1 MTMMTLILMLV
12 AAGLLTMAY
21 SLYRKRTR
29 KVRMSAERRA
39 DQEDGVLW
47 TSTSNWSGSGEL
59 PRSSSWLSEEGV
71 MTAVHWLGT
80 REKVQLAV
88 LAAAFLAIAQFF
100 TTAKGLS
107 NFIPWLA
114 VAIMAAIGVQVILY
128 LSAWLL
134 AERSAHKAY
143 LRRRE
148 QASDGSDSEE
158 IKRARL
164 AFRSAGNWAP
174 LMFATGFFV
183 SVFFSNDALFDFVY
197 VKAQQDLNNVKV
209 ARSTIGAM
217 FGTIEGK
224 LRDDRN
230 AEVKELRDSKE
241 WNTWQAG
248 LSTILATAENSR
260 DILQASWNAQR
271 ARLEVELAA
280 LRKQETDK
288 TAEVATLKARV
299 ESGGSLSMVTPAGTT
314 EAGAGSQIKT
324 LQKREQDLLDTVS
337 KLDQQRGDI
346 KVSLDNEAK
355 VGGVADG
362 KRRPEGQ
369 GPVWREFNR
378 QLLEIQTTLAAR
390 KEELAGVQRNL
401 ASAIREQ
408 DNQAKSATQELEK
421 AKAGKEIAVAA
432 LDTGTRELNDL
443 RRSVKEAE
451 ARYDTFMG
459 QAGSATSATS
469 GAGDMVLNVRRALT
483 AFTGSGSRESFKTM
497 FDGCNALMDMLERE
511 PQTKKLIGAAS
522 CDTSAF
528 AQRIDRLASYD
539 DAAEKYRKACQVD
552 DTFNALPLVKDMVDR
567 ARTCAG
573 ISTLPFARI
582 KDERNDIDRIEQE
595 NSPNTS
601 HFERTISTLRRGD
614 TLAWLALGIA
624 FSIDFL
630 VLIAAMIGA
639 RATVSPLVRD
649 GHVASQAD
657 IDDLNIS
664 QNIDLKI
671 YPNDPP
677 AIRNQKTLL
686 SLLSDDGTP
695 SAESKSA
702 SSSIIDLHEVPPE
715 LVAGISALLQT
726 YVAKRL
732 AQHDRQR
739 SGVYHIESSLVM
751 QMTRNVGL
759 YERAQQN
766 RRTRAEWEQGYDIKQ
781 RDHWGAGRSF
791 DDFPGSFTSQ
801 APFEAAPPSG
811 PAARKPD
818 NGPTSSA
825 SANGNSAKAQNEEDS
840 DASGSGWSNLRSD
853 DGGKTKKFYN

>member
-1 MTMMTLILMLV
+1 MTVTTLILMLV

-21 SLYRKRTR
+21 SLYRKRIRQGGTSPEQR
-29 KVRMSAERRA
+29 T

-47 TSTSNWSGSGEL
+47 SNAYGGSGGGGGP
-59 PRSSSWLSEEGV
+59 PRSPSRSIEER
-71 MTAVHWLGT
+71 MMRAARWLGA

-88 LAAAFLAIAQFF
+88 LAAVFLAIAQFF

-107 NFIPWLA
+107 NFIPWLP

-148 QASDGSDSEE
+148 KASDGSDIEE
-158 IKRARL
+158 IKRAKL

-217 FGTIEGK
+217 FGTIDGK

-241 WNTWQAG
+241 WNAWQAG
-248 LSTILATAENSR
+248 LSTILTAAENSR

-271 ARLEVELAA
+271 AKLEVELAN
-280 LRKQETDK
+280 LRSKETDK
-288 TAEVATLKARV
+288 TAAVATMKVRV
-299 ESGGSLSMVTPAGTT
+299 ESSGSPSATAASTT
-314 EAGAGSQIKT
+314 EAGAGQIKA
-324 LQKREQDLLDTVS
+324 LQKREQDLQETVGKLEQQSGDLKVRLDTEE
-337 KLDQQRGDI
+337 K
-346 KVSLDNEAK
+346 A
-355 VGGVADG
+355 GGETNG
-362 KRRPEGQ
+362 KRR
-369 GPVWREFNR
+369 GPGKGRAWKGLN
-378 QLLEIQTTLAAR
+378 IQMEALKAELTARRSELASVRKDLAAII
-390 KEELAGVQRNL
+390 KD
-401 ASAIREQ
+401 Q
-408 DNQAKSATQELEK
+408 DSQAKNIAQEAEK
-421 AKAGKEIAVAA
+421 AKAGQEIAVAA
-432 LDTGTRELNDL
+432 LDTATRELNDL

-451 ARYDTFMG
+451 GRYDMFMG
-459 QAGSATSATS
+459 QAGSVTSATS

-483 AFTGSGSRESFKTM
+483 AFIGSGSRDSFKTM
-497 FDGCNALMDMLERE
+497 FDGCNALVDMLERE

-528 AQRIDRLASYD
+528 AQRVERLASYD
-539 DAAEKYRKACQVD
+539 DAAEKYRKICQVD

-567 ARTCAG
+567 ARTCASV
-573 ISTLPFARI
+573 STLPFARI
-582 KDERNDIDRIEQE
+582 KDERNDIDRVEQE

-639 RATVSPLVRD
+639 RAAVSPLVRD

-686 SLLSDDGTP
+686 SLISDDGTT
-695 SAESKSA
+695 SAEPKPV
-702 SSSIIDLHEVPPE
+702 SSSVIDLHDVPPE

-732 AQHDRQR
+732 AQHDGRR
-739 SGVYHIESSLVM
+739 SGVYRIESSLVM
-751 QMTRNVGL
+751 QMARDVGL

-766 RRTRAEWEQGYDIKQ
+766 NRTRAEWEQGYDIKL
-781 RDHWGAGRSF
+781 RNHWGAGRSF
-791 DDFPGSFTSQ
+791 DDFPDSFT
-801 APFEAAPPSG
+801 APTSFNAASPSS
-811 PAARKPD
+811 PMARKQD
-818 NGPTSSA
+818 NGPTSPA
-825 SANGNSAKAQNEEDS
+825 SANGNSAKPQSDDAGDS
-840 DASGSGWSNLRSD
+840 GGSGWSNLRAD
-853 DGGKTKKFYN
+853 DRGNTKKFYN